1 MMTRVM
7 HISSFTVSG
16 RPFGM
21 LKQYFVRRDDVFIRD
36 FPYLFGRDTSYDRIL
51 RNVVKDHGSGT
62 YHGMITYRH
71 APTDGSM
78 RTYPHAVADRYWL
91 RCFQA
96 QIPLLSHYRVTGTSE
111 DYSGRNE
118 AHVANRYWTRVK
130 EGNFK
135 VHIGHAKEM
144 GVESKVKVNAML
156 DHDLFVIRTEYLLE
170 QFLSAF
176 CIRRTGLIIF
186 QNQFVSLVLPVM
198 RNIHRMAYES
208 FLARYKLHYFFRCHK
223 VYLLL
228 AHHVEK
234 VSMESTSVYRIP
246 IWRILAPHF
255 HLQLVNPYFIK
266 QLHGHKSDVADAQWI
281 AECPMKNFISSSF
294 VPPEDIQQFRQ
305 YDRRIFVLD
314 EEIVRKLSK
323 LDAVMQRCN
332 IRLSNYVSNVDCKS
346 YKDVVRKI
354 SEGVTDPEIL
364 IEEIHGR
371 IIKHHGRETIL
382 ASLTGVVSQ
391 AEVDVLRQLREELDL
406 AEEHKQECLERML
419 DICKEKYPDELRR
432 LQTIPGV
439 KERTATSLIAEI
451 GTDMSKFETANHLA
465 AWSGLRPRNDES
477 NRKFKSR
484 RITHGNVYL
493 RKNIIQCAWAAS
505 RTKNCFFSRFSYHQ
519 TQVRKKNKMKVIVSV
534 ARKLLVAAWHVIHD
548 KTDYVD
554 FQKQD
559 RQSPASN
566 G

>member
-1 MMTRVM
+1 M
-7 HISSFTVSG
+7 FN
-16 RPFGM
+16 P
-21 LKQYFVRRDDVFIRD
+21 LKVRLMRSVCGLDVHKD
-36 FPYLFGRDTSYDRIL
+36 SVYLCIL
-51 RNVVKDHGSGT
+51 
-62 YHGMITYRH
+62 
-71 APTDGSM
+71 
-78 RTYPHAVADRYWL
+78 
-91 RCFQA
+91 
-96 QIPLLSHYRVTGTSE
+96 SE
-111 DYSGRNE
+111 DGE
-118 AHVANRYWTRVK
+118 LI
-130 EGNFK
+130 EK
-135 VHIGHAKEM
+135 VF
-144 GVESKVKVNAML
+144 GVL
-156 DHDLFVIRTEYLLE
+156 T
-170 QFLSAF
+170 
-176 CIRRTGLIIF
+176 F
-186 QNQFVSLVLPVM
+186 QLHQM
-198 RNIHRMAYES
+198 RD
-208 FLARYKLHYFFRCHK
+208 
-223 VYLLL
+223 LLL

-234 VSMESTSVYRIP
+234 VSMESTSVYWIP

-266 QLHGHKSDVADAQWI
+266 QLPGHKSDVADAQWI
-281 AECPMKNFISSSF
+281 AECTMKNLISSSF
-294 VPPEDIQQFRQ
+294 VPPEDIQQLRQ
-305 YDRRIFVLD
+305 YDRRIFDLD

-391 AEVDVLRQLREELDL
+391 AEIDVVRQLREELDL

-519 TQVRKKNKMKVIVSV
+519 TQVRKKNKMKVIVAV

>member
-1 MMTRVM
+1 M
-7 HISSFTVSG
+7 FN
-16 RPFGM
+16 P
-21 LKQYFVRRDDVFIRD
+21 LKARLMRSVCGLDVHKD
-36 FPYLFGRDTSYDRIL
+36 SVYLCIL
-51 RNVVKDHGSGT
+51 
-62 YHGMITYRH
+62 
-71 APTDGSM
+71 
-78 RTYPHAVADRYWL
+78 
-91 RCFQA
+91 
-96 QIPLLSHYRVTGTSE
+96 SE
-111 DYSGRNE
+111 DGE
-118 AHVANRYWTRVK
+118 LI
-130 EGNFK
+130 EK
-135 VHIGHAKEM
+135 VF
-144 GVESKVKVNAML
+144 GVL
-156 DHDLFVIRTEYLLE
+156 T
-170 QFLSAF
+170 
-176 CIRRTGLIIF
+176 F
-186 QNQFVSLVLPVM
+186 QLHQM
-198 RNIHRMAYES
+198 RD
-208 FLARYKLHYFFRCHK
+208 
-223 VYLLL
+223 LLL

-234 VSMESTSVYRIP
+234 VSMESTSVYWIP

-266 QLHGHKSDVADAQWI
+266 QLPGHKSDVADAQWI
-281 AECPMKNFISSSF
+281 AECTMKNLISGSF
-294 VPPEDIQQFRQ
+294 VPPEDIQQLRQ
-305 YDRRIFVLD
+305 YDRRIFDLD

-364 IEEIHGR
+364 IEVIHGR

-391 AEVDVLRQLREELDL
+391 AEIDVLRQLREELDL

-419 DICKEKYPDELRR
+419 EICQEKYPDELRR

-439 KERTATSLIAEI
+439 SERTATSLIAEI

-493 RKNIIQCAWAAS
+493 RKNIIQCAWSAS
-505 RTKNCFFSRFSYHQ
+505 RTKDCFFSRFSYHQ
-519 TQVRKKNKMKVIVSV
+519 TQVRKKNKMKVIVAV

>member
-1 MMTRVM
+1 MRSVC
-7 HISSFTVSG
+7 G
-16 RPFGM
+16 
-21 LKQYFVRRDDVFIRD
+21 LDVHKD
-36 FPYLFGRDTSYDRIL
+36 SVYLCIL
-51 RNVVKDHGSGT
+51 
-62 YHGMITYRH
+62 
-71 APTDGSM
+71 
-78 RTYPHAVADRYWL
+78 
-91 RCFQA
+91 
-96 QIPLLSHYRVTGTSE
+96 SE
-111 DYSGRNE
+111 DGE
-118 AHVANRYWTRVK
+118 LI
-130 EGNFK
+130 EK
-135 VHIGHAKEM
+135 VF
-144 GVESKVKVNAML
+144 GVL
-156 DHDLFVIRTEYLLE
+156 T
-170 QFLSAF
+170 
-176 CIRRTGLIIF
+176 F
-186 QNQFVSLVLPVM
+186 QLHQM
-198 RNIHRMAYES
+198 RD
-208 FLARYKLHYFFRCHK
+208 
-223 VYLLL
+223 LLL

-234 VSMESTSVYRIP
+234 VSMESTSVYWIP

-266 QLHGHKSDVADAQWI
+266 QLPGHKSDVADAQWI
-281 AECPMKNFISSSF
+281 AECTMKNLISSSF
-294 VPPEDIQQFRQ
+294 VPPEDIQQLRQ
-305 YDRRIFVLD
+305 YDRRIFDLD

-332 IRLSNYVSNVDCKS
+332 IRLGNYVSNVDCKS

-419 DICKEKYPDELRR
+419 EICQEKYPDELRR

-519 TQVRKKNKMKVIVSV
+519 TQVRKKNKMKVIVAV

>member
-1 MMTRVM
+1 M
-7 HISSFTVSG
+7 FN
-16 RPFGM
+16 P
-21 LKQYFVRRDDVFIRD
+21 LKVRLMRSVCGLDVHKD
-36 FPYLFGRDTSYDRIL
+36 SVYLCIL
-51 RNVVKDHGSGT
+51 
-62 YHGMITYRH
+62 
-71 APTDGSM
+71 
-78 RTYPHAVADRYWL
+78 
-91 RCFQA
+91 
-96 QIPLLSHYRVTGTSE
+96 SE
-111 DYSGRNE
+111 DGE
-118 AHVANRYWTRVK
+118 LI
-130 EGNFK
+130 EK
-135 VHIGHAKEM
+135 VF
-144 GVESKVKVNAML
+144 GVL
-156 DHDLFVIRTEYLLE
+156 T
-170 QFLSAF
+170 
-176 CIRRTGLIIF
+176 F
-186 QNQFVSLVLPVM
+186 QLHQM
-198 RNIHRMAYES
+198 RD
-208 FLARYKLHYFFRCHK
+208 
-223 VYLLL
+223 LLL

-234 VSMESTSVYRIP
+234 VSMESTSVYWIP

-266 QLHGHKSDVADAQWI
+266 QLPGHKSDVADAQWI
-281 AECPMKNFISSSF
+281 AECTMKNLISSSF
-294 VPPEDIQQFRQ
+294 VPPEDIQQLRQ
-305 YDRRIFVLD
+305 YDRRIFDLD

-391 AEVDVLRQLREELDL
+391 AEIDVLRQLREELDL

-419 DICKEKYPDELRR
+419 EICQEKYPDELRR

-477 NRKFKSR
+477 NKKFKSR

-505 RTKNCFFSRFSYHQ
+505 RTKSCFFSRFSYHQ
-519 TQVRKKNKMKVIVSV
+519 TQVRKKNKMKVIVAV
-534 ARKLLVAAWHVIHD
+534 ARKLLVAVWHVIHD
-548 KTDYVD
+548 ETDYVD
-554 FQKQD
+554 FQQKQD
-559 RQSPASN
+559 RQLSATN

>member
-1 MMTRVM
+1 MRSVC
-7 HISSFTVSG
+7 G
-16 RPFGM
+16 
-21 LKQYFVRRDDVFIRD
+21 LDVHKD
-36 FPYLFGRDTSYDRIL
+36 SVYLCIL
-51 RNVVKDHGSGT
+51 
-62 YHGMITYRH
+62 
-71 APTDGSM
+71 
-78 RTYPHAVADRYWL
+78 
-91 RCFQA
+91 
-96 QIPLLSHYRVTGTSE
+96 SE
-111 DYSGRNE
+111 DGE
-118 AHVANRYWTRVK
+118 LI
-130 EGNFK
+130 EK
-135 VHIGHAKEM
+135 VF
-144 GVESKVKVNAML
+144 GVL
-156 DHDLFVIRTEYLLE
+156 T
-170 QFLSAF
+170 
-176 CIRRTGLIIF
+176 F
-186 QNQFVSLVLPVM
+186 QLHQM
-198 RNIHRMAYES
+198 RD
-208 FLARYKLHYFFRCHK
+208 
-223 VYLLL
+223 LLL

-234 VSMESTSVYRIP
+234 VSMESTSVYWIP

-266 QLHGHKSDVADAQWI
+266 QLPGHKSDVADAQWI
-281 AECPMKNFISSSF
+281 AECTMKNLISSSF
-294 VPPEDIQQFRQ
+294 VPPEDIQQLRQ
-305 YDRRIFVLD
+305 YDRRIFDLD

-391 AEVDVLRQLREELDL
+391 AEIDVVRQLREELDL

-519 TQVRKKNKMKVIVSV
+519 TQVRKKNKMKVIVAV

-559 RQSPASN
+559 RQSSASN

>member
-1 MMTRVM
+1 MKSVC
-7 HISSFTVSG
+7 G
-16 RPFGM
+16 
-21 LKQYFVRRDDVFIRD
+21 LDVHKD
-36 FPYLFGRDTSYDRIL
+36 SVYLCIL
-51 RNVVKDHGSGT
+51 
-62 YHGMITYRH
+62 
-71 APTDGSM
+71 
-78 RTYPHAVADRYWL
+78 
-91 RCFQA
+91 
-96 QIPLLSHYRVTGTSE
+96 SE
-111 DYSGRNE
+111 DGE
-118 AHVANRYWTRVK
+118 LI
-130 EGNFK
+130 EK
-135 VHIGHAKEM
+135 VF
-144 GVESKVKVNAML
+144 GVL
-156 DHDLFVIRTEYLLE
+156 T
-170 QFLSAF
+170 
-176 CIRRTGLIIF
+176 F
-186 QNQFVSLVLPVM
+186 QLHQM
-198 RNIHRMAYES
+198 RD
-208 FLARYKLHYFFRCHK
+208 
-223 VYLLL
+223 LLL

-234 VSMESTSVYRIP
+234 VSMESTSVYWIP

-266 QLHGHKSDVADAQWI
+266 QLPGHKSDVADAQWI
-281 AECPMKNFISSSF
+281 AECTMKNLISSSF
-294 VPPEDIQQFRQ
+294 VPPEDIQQLRQ
-305 YDRRIFVLD
+305 YDRRIFDLD

-364 IEEIHGR
+364 IEVIHGR

-391 AEVDVLRQLREELDL
+391 AEIDVLRQLREELDL

-419 DICKEKYPDELRR
+419 EICQEKYPDELRR

-439 KERTATSLIAEI
+439 SERTATSLIAEI

-505 RTKNCFFSRFSYHQ
+505 RTKDCFFSRFSYHQ
-519 TQVRKKNKMKVIVSV
+519 TQVRKKNKMKVIVAV

>member
-1 MMTRVM
+1 MRSVC
-7 HISSFTVSG
+7 G
-16 RPFGM
+16 
-21 LKQYFVRRDDVFIRD
+21 LDVHKD
-36 FPYLFGRDTSYDRIL
+36 SVYLCIL
-51 RNVVKDHGSGT
+51 
-62 YHGMITYRH
+62 
-71 APTDGSM
+71 
-78 RTYPHAVADRYWL
+78 
-91 RCFQA
+91 
-96 QIPLLSHYRVTGTSE
+96 SE
-111 DYSGRNE
+111 DGE
-118 AHVANRYWTRVK
+118 LI
-130 EGNFK
+130 EK
-135 VHIGHAKEM
+135 VF
-144 GVESKVKVNAML
+144 GVL
-156 DHDLFVIRTEYLLE
+156 T
-170 QFLSAF
+170 
-176 CIRRTGLIIF
+176 F
-186 QNQFVSLVLPVM
+186 QLHQM
-198 RNIHRMAYES
+198 RD
-208 FLARYKLHYFFRCHK
+208 
-223 VYLLL
+223 LLL

-234 VSMESTSVYRIP
+234 VSMESTSVYWIP
-246 IWRILAPHF
+246 IWRILAPNF

-266 QLHGHKSDVADAQWI
+266 QLPGHKSDVADAQWI
-281 AECPMKNFISSSF
+281 AECTMKNLISSSF
-294 VPPEDIQQFRQ
+294 VPPEDIQQLRQ
-305 YDRRIFVLD
+305 YDRRIFDLD

-391 AEVDVLRQLREELDL
+391 AEIDVLRQLREELDL

-493 RKNIIQCAWAAS
+493 RKNVIQCAWAAS

>member
-1 MMTRVM
+1 MRSVCGLDV
-7 HISSFTVSG
+7 HKDSVYLCILSENGELIEKV
-16 RPFGM
+16 FGVLTFQLHQM
-21 LKQYFVRRDDVFIRD
+21 RD
-36 FPYLFGRDTSYDRIL
+36 
-51 RNVVKDHGSGT
+51 
-62 YHGMITYRH
+62 
-71 APTDGSM
+71 
-78 RTYPHAVADRYWL
+78 
-91 RCFQA
+91 
-96 QIPLLSHYRVTGTSE
+96 
-111 DYSGRNE
+111 
-118 AHVANRYWTRVK
+118 
-130 EGNFK
+130 
-135 VHIGHAKEM
+135 
-144 GVESKVKVNAML
+144 
-156 DHDLFVIRTEYLLE
+156 
-170 QFLSAF
+170 
-176 CIRRTGLIIF
+176 
-186 QNQFVSLVLPVM
+186 
-198 RNIHRMAYES
+198 
-208 FLARYKLHYFFRCHK
+208 
-223 VYLLL
+223 LLL

-234 VSMESTSVYRIP
+234 VSMESTSVYWIP

-266 QLHGHKSDVADAQWI
+266 QLPGHKSDVADAQWI
-281 AECPMKNFISSSF
+281 AECTMKNLISSSF
-294 VPPEDIQQFRQ
+294 VPPEDIQQLRQ
-305 YDRRIFVLD
+305 YDRRIFDLD

-332 IRLSNYVSNVDCKS
+332 IRLGNYVSNVDCKS

-391 AEVDVLRQLREELDL
+391 AEIDVLRQLREELDL

-419 DICKEKYPDELRR
+419 EICQEKYPDELRR

-439 KERTATSLIAEI
+439 RERTATSLIAEI

-505 RTKNCFFSRFSYHQ
+505 RTKDCFFSRFSYYQ
-519 TQVRKKNKMKVIVSV
+519 TQVRKKNKMKVIVAV

>member
-1 MMTRVM
+1 MRSVC
-7 HISSFTVSG
+7 G
-16 RPFGM
+16 
-21 LKQYFVRRDDVFIRD
+21 LDVHKD
-36 FPYLFGRDTSYDRIL
+36 SVYLCIL
-51 RNVVKDHGSGT
+51 
-62 YHGMITYRH
+62 
-71 APTDGSM
+71 
-78 RTYPHAVADRYWL
+78 
-91 RCFQA
+91 
-96 QIPLLSHYRVTGTSE
+96 SE
-111 DYSGRNE
+111 DGE
-118 AHVANRYWTRVK
+118 LI
-130 EGNFK
+130 EK
-135 VHIGHAKEM
+135 VF
-144 GVESKVKVNAML
+144 GVL
-156 DHDLFVIRTEYLLE
+156 T
-170 QFLSAF
+170 
-176 CIRRTGLIIF
+176 F
-186 QNQFVSLVLPVM
+186 QLHQM
-198 RNIHRMAYES
+198 RD
-208 FLARYKLHYFFRCHK
+208 
-223 VYLLL
+223 LLL

-234 VSMESTSVYRIP
+234 VSMESTSVYWIP

-266 QLHGHKSDVADAQWI
+266 QLPGHKSDVADAQWI
-281 AECPMKNFISSSF
+281 AECTMKNLISSSF
-294 VPPEDIQQFRQ
+294 VPPEDIQQLRQ
-305 YDRRIFVLD
+305 YDRRIFDLD

-364 IEEIHGR
+364 IEVIHGR

-391 AEVDVLRQLREELDL
+391 AEIDVLRQLREELDL

-419 DICKEKYPDELRR
+419 EICQEKYPDELRR

-439 KERTATSLIAEI
+439 SERTATSLIAEI

-505 RTKNCFFSRFSYHQ
+505 RTKDCFFSRFSYHQ
-519 TQVRKKNKMKVIVSV
+519 TQVRKKNKMKVIVAV

>member
-1 MMTRVM
+1 MFNPLKVRLMRLVCGLDV
-7 HISSFTVSG
+7 HKDSVYLCILSENGELIEKV
-16 RPFGM
+16 FGVLTFQLHQM
-21 LKQYFVRRDDVFIRD
+21 RD
-36 FPYLFGRDTSYDRIL
+36 
-51 RNVVKDHGSGT
+51 
-62 YHGMITYRH
+62 
-71 APTDGSM
+71 
-78 RTYPHAVADRYWL
+78 
-91 RCFQA
+91 
-96 QIPLLSHYRVTGTSE
+96 
-111 DYSGRNE
+111 
-118 AHVANRYWTRVK
+118 
-130 EGNFK
+130 
-135 VHIGHAKEM
+135 
-144 GVESKVKVNAML
+144 
-156 DHDLFVIRTEYLLE
+156 
-170 QFLSAF
+170 
-176 CIRRTGLIIF
+176 
-186 QNQFVSLVLPVM
+186 
-198 RNIHRMAYES
+198 
-208 FLARYKLHYFFRCHK
+208 
-223 VYLLL
+223 LLL

-234 VSMESTSVYRIP
+234 VSMESTSVYWIP

-266 QLHGHKSDVADAQWI
+266 QLPGHKSDVADAQWI
-281 AECPMKNFISSSF
+281 AECTMKNLISGSF
-294 VPPEDIQQFRQ
+294 VPPEDIQQLRQ
-305 YDRRIFVLD
+305 YDRRIFDLD

-364 IEEIHGR
+364 IEVIHGR

-391 AEVDVLRQLREELDL
+391 AEIDVLRQLREELDL

-419 DICKEKYPDELRR
+419 EICQEKYPDELRR

-439 KERTATSLIAEI
+439 SERTATSLIAEI
-451 GTDMSKFETANHLA
+451 GMDMSKFETANHLA

-505 RTKNCFFSRFSYHQ
+505 RTKDCFFSRFSYHQ
-519 TQVRKKNKMKVIVSV
+519 TQVRKKNKMKVIVAV

>member
-1 MMTRVM
+1 MRSVC
-7 HISSFTVSG
+7 G
-16 RPFGM
+16 
-21 LKQYFVRRDDVFIRD
+21 LDVHKD
-36 FPYLFGRDTSYDRIL
+36 SVYLCIL
-51 RNVVKDHGSGT
+51 
-62 YHGMITYRH
+62 
-71 APTDGSM
+71 
-78 RTYPHAVADRYWL
+78 
-91 RCFQA
+91 
-96 QIPLLSHYRVTGTSE
+96 SE
-111 DYSGRNE
+111 DGE
-118 AHVANRYWTRVK
+118 LI
-130 EGNFK
+130 EK
-135 VHIGHAKEM
+135 VF
-144 GVESKVKVNAML
+144 GVL
-156 DHDLFVIRTEYLLE
+156 T
-170 QFLSAF
+170 
-176 CIRRTGLIIF
+176 F
-186 QNQFVSLVLPVM
+186 QLHQM
-198 RNIHRMAYES
+198 RD
-208 FLARYKLHYFFRCHK
+208 
-223 VYLLL
+223 LLL

-234 VSMESTSVYRIP
+234 VSMESTSVYWIP

-266 QLHGHKSDVADAQWI
+266 QLPGHKSDVADAQWI
-281 AECPMKNFISSSF
+281 AECTMKNLISSSF
-294 VPPEDIQQFRQ
+294 VPPEDIQQLRQ
-305 YDRRIFVLD
+305 YDRRIFDLD

-332 IRLSNYVSNVDCKS
+332 IRLGNYVSNVDCKS

-364 IEEIHGR
+364 IEVIHGR

-391 AEVDVLRQLREELDL
+391 AEIDVLRQLREELDL

-419 DICKEKYPDELRR
+419 EICQEKYPDELRR

-439 KERTATSLIAEI
+439 SERTATSLIAEI

-493 RKNIIQCAWAAS
+493 RKNIIQCAWSAS
-505 RTKNCFFSRFSYHQ
+505 RTKDCFFSRFSYHQ
-519 TQVRKKNKMKVIVSV
+519 TQVRKKNKMKVIVAV

>member
-1 MMTRVM
+1 MFNPLKVRLMRAVCGLDV
-7 HISSFTVSG
+7 HKDSVYLCILNEDGELIEKV
-16 RPFGM
+16 FGVLTFQLQQM
-21 LKQYFVRRDDVFIRD
+21 RD
-36 FPYLFGRDTSYDRIL
+36 
-51 RNVVKDHGSGT
+51 
-62 YHGMITYRH
+62 
-71 APTDGSM
+71 
-78 RTYPHAVADRYWL
+78 
-91 RCFQA
+91 
-96 QIPLLSHYRVTGTSE
+96 
-111 DYSGRNE
+111 
-118 AHVANRYWTRVK
+118 
-130 EGNFK
+130 
-135 VHIGHAKEM
+135 
-144 GVESKVKVNAML
+144 
-156 DHDLFVIRTEYLLE
+156 
-170 QFLSAF
+170 
-176 CIRRTGLIIF
+176 
-186 QNQFVSLVLPVM
+186 
-198 RNIHRMAYES
+198 
-208 FLARYKLHYFFRCHK
+208 
-223 VYLLL
+223 LLL
-228 AHHVEK
+228 AHHVDE
-234 VSMESTSVYRIP
+234 VSMESTSIYWIP

-255 HLQLVNPYFIK
+255 LLRLVNPYFIK
-266 QLHGHKSDVADAQWI
+266 QLPGHKSDVADAEWI
-281 AECPMKNFISSSF
+281 AECTMKNLVSGSF
-294 VPPEDIQQFRQ
+294 VPPEDIQQLRQ
-305 YDRRIFVLD
+305 YDRRIFDLD

-419 DICKEKYPDELRR
+419 EICQEKYPDELRR

-477 NRKFKSR
+477 NKKFKSR

-505 RTKNCFFSRFSYHQ
+505 RTKSCFFSRFSYHQ
-519 TQVRKKNKMKVIVSV
+519 TQVRKKNKMKVIVAV
-534 ARKLLVAAWHVIHD
+534 ARKLLVAVWHVIHD
-548 KTDYVD
+548 ETDYVD
-554 FQKQD
+554 FQQKQD
-559 RQSPASN
+559 RQLSATN

>member
-1 MMTRVM
+1 MRSVC
-7 HISSFTVSG
+7 G
-16 RPFGM
+16 
-21 LKQYFVRRDDVFIRD
+21 LDVHKD
-36 FPYLFGRDTSYDRIL
+36 SVYLCIL
-51 RNVVKDHGSGT
+51 
-62 YHGMITYRH
+62 
-71 APTDGSM
+71 
-78 RTYPHAVADRYWL
+78 
-91 RCFQA
+91 
-96 QIPLLSHYRVTGTSE
+96 SE
-111 DYSGRNE
+111 DGE
-118 AHVANRYWTRVK
+118 LI
-130 EGNFK
+130 EK
-135 VHIGHAKEM
+135 VF
-144 GVESKVKVNAML
+144 GVL
-156 DHDLFVIRTEYLLE
+156 T
-170 QFLSAF
+170 
-176 CIRRTGLIIF
+176 F
-186 QNQFVSLVLPVM
+186 QLHQM
-198 RNIHRMAYES
+198 RD
-208 FLARYKLHYFFRCHK
+208 
-223 VYLLL
+223 LLL

-234 VSMESTSVYRIP
+234 VSMESTSVYWIP

-266 QLHGHKSDVADAQWI
+266 QLPGHKSDVADAQWI
-281 AECPMKNFISSSF
+281 TECTMKNLISSSF
-294 VPPEDIQQFRQ
+294 VPPEDIQQLRQ
-305 YDRRIFVLD
+305 YDRRIFDLD

-364 IEEIHGR
+364 IEVIHGR

-391 AEVDVLRQLREELDL
+391 AEIDVLRQLREELDL

-419 DICKEKYPDELRR
+419 EICQEKYPDELRR

-439 KERTATSLIAEI
+439 SERTATSLIAEI

-493 RKNIIQCAWAAS
+493 RKNIIQCAWSAS
-505 RTKNCFFSRFSYHQ
+505 RTKDCFFSRFSYHQ
-519 TQVRKKNKMKVIVSV
+519 TQVRKKNKMKVIVAV

>member
-1 MMTRVM
+1 MRSVC
-7 HISSFTVSG
+7 G
-16 RPFGM
+16 
-21 LKQYFVRRDDVFIRD
+21 LDVHKD
-36 FPYLFGRDTSYDRIL
+36 SVYLCIL
-51 RNVVKDHGSGT
+51 
-62 YHGMITYRH
+62 
-71 APTDGSM
+71 
-78 RTYPHAVADRYWL
+78 
-91 RCFQA
+91 
-96 QIPLLSHYRVTGTSE
+96 SE
-111 DYSGRNE
+111 DGE
-118 AHVANRYWTRVK
+118 LI
-130 EGNFK
+130 EK
-135 VHIGHAKEM
+135 VF
-144 GVESKVKVNAML
+144 GVL
-156 DHDLFVIRTEYLLE
+156 T
-170 QFLSAF
+170 
-176 CIRRTGLIIF
+176 F
-186 QNQFVSLVLPVM
+186 QLHQM
-198 RNIHRMAYES
+198 RD
-208 FLARYKLHYFFRCHK
+208 
-223 VYLLL
+223 LLL

-234 VSMESTSVYRIP
+234 VSMESTSVYWIP

-266 QLHGHKSDVADAQWI
+266 QLPGHKSDVADAQWI
-281 AECPMKNFISSSF
+281 AECTMKNLISSSF
-294 VPPEDIQQFRQ
+294 VPPEDIQQLRQ
-305 YDRRIFVLD
+305 YDRRIFDLD

-332 IRLSNYVSNVDCKS
+332 IRLGNYVSNVDCKS

-391 AEVDVLRQLREELDL
+391 AEIDVLRQLREELDL

-419 DICKEKYPDELRR
+419 EICQEKYPDELRR

-439 KERTATSLIAEI
+439 RERTATSLIAEI

-505 RTKNCFFSRFSYHQ
+505 RTKDCFFSRFSYYQ
-519 TQVRKKNKMKVIVSV
+519 TQVRKKNKMKVIVAV

-559 RQSPASN
+559 RQSSASN

>member
-1 MMTRVM
+1 MRSVC
-7 HISSFTVSG
+7 G
-16 RPFGM
+16 
-21 LKQYFVRRDDVFIRD
+21 LDVHKD
-36 FPYLFGRDTSYDRIL
+36 SVYLCIL
-51 RNVVKDHGSGT
+51 
-62 YHGMITYRH
+62 
-71 APTDGSM
+71 
-78 RTYPHAVADRYWL
+78 
-91 RCFQA
+91 
-96 QIPLLSHYRVTGTSE
+96 SE
-111 DYSGRNE
+111 DGE
-118 AHVANRYWTRVK
+118 LI
-130 EGNFK
+130 EK
-135 VHIGHAKEM
+135 VF
-144 GVESKVKVNAML
+144 GVL
-156 DHDLFVIRTEYLLE
+156 T
-170 QFLSAF
+170 
-176 CIRRTGLIIF
+176 F
-186 QNQFVSLVLPVM
+186 QLHQM
-198 RNIHRMAYES
+198 RD
-208 FLARYKLHYFFRCHK
+208 
-223 VYLLL
+223 LLL

-234 VSMESTSVYRIP
+234 VSMESTSVYWIP

-266 QLHGHKSDVADAQWI
+266 QLPGHKSDVADAQWI
-281 AECPMKNFISSSF
+281 AECTMKNLISSSF
-294 VPPEDIQQFRQ
+294 VPPEDIQQLRQ
-305 YDRRIFVLD
+305 YDRRIFDLD

-364 IEEIHGR
+364 IEVIHGR

-391 AEVDVLRQLREELDL
+391 AEIDVLRQLREELDL

-419 DICKEKYPDELRR
+419 EICQEKYPDELRR

-493 RKNIIQCAWAAS
+493 RKNIIQCAWGAS

-519 TQVRKKNKMKVIVSV
+519 TQVRKKNKMKVIVAV

-559 RQSPASN
+559 RQSSASN

>member
-1 MMTRVM
+1 MRSVC
-7 HISSFTVSG
+7 G
-16 RPFGM
+16 
-21 LKQYFVRRDDVFIRD
+21 LDVHKD
-36 FPYLFGRDTSYDRIL
+36 SVYLCIL
-51 RNVVKDHGSGT
+51 
-62 YHGMITYRH
+62 
-71 APTDGSM
+71 
-78 RTYPHAVADRYWL
+78 
-91 RCFQA
+91 
-96 QIPLLSHYRVTGTSE
+96 SE
-111 DYSGRNE
+111 DGE
-118 AHVANRYWTRVK
+118 LI
-130 EGNFK
+130 EK
-135 VHIGHAKEM
+135 VF
-144 GVESKVKVNAML
+144 GVL
-156 DHDLFVIRTEYLLE
+156 T
-170 QFLSAF
+170 
-176 CIRRTGLIIF
+176 F
-186 QNQFVSLVLPVM
+186 QLHQM
-198 RNIHRMAYES
+198 RD
-208 FLARYKLHYFFRCHK
+208 
-223 VYLLL
+223 LLL

-234 VSMESTSVYRIP
+234 VSMESTSVYWIP

-255 HLQLVNPYFIK
+255 HQKLVNPYFIK
-266 QLHGHKSDVADAQWI
+266 QLPGHKSDVADAQWI
-281 AECPMKNFISSSF
+281 AECTMKNLISSSF
-294 VPPEDIQQFRQ
+294 VPPEDIQQLRQ
-305 YDRRIFVLD
+305 YDRRIFDLD

-451 GTDMSKFETANHLA
+451 GTDMSKFETANHLT

-519 TQVRKKNKMKVIVSV
+519 TQVRKKNKMKVIVAV

>member
-1 MMTRVM
+1 M
-7 HISSFTVSG
+7 FN
-16 RPFGM
+16 P
-21 LKQYFVRRDDVFIRD
+21 LKVRLMRSVCGLDVHKD
-36 FPYLFGRDTSYDRIL
+36 SVYLCIL
-51 RNVVKDHGSGT
+51 
-62 YHGMITYRH
+62 
-71 APTDGSM
+71 
-78 RTYPHAVADRYWL
+78 
-91 RCFQA
+91 
-96 QIPLLSHYRVTGTSE
+96 SE
-111 DYSGRNE
+111 DGE
-118 AHVANRYWTRVK
+118 LI
-130 EGNFK
+130 EK
-135 VHIGHAKEM
+135 VF
-144 GVESKVKVNAML
+144 GVL
-156 DHDLFVIRTEYLLE
+156 T
-170 QFLSAF
+170 
-176 CIRRTGLIIF
+176 F
-186 QNQFVSLVLPVM
+186 QLHQM
-198 RNIHRMAYES
+198 RD
-208 FLARYKLHYFFRCHK
+208 
-223 VYLLL
+223 LLL

-234 VSMESTSVYRIP
+234 VSMESTSVYWIP

-266 QLHGHKSDVADAQWI
+266 QLPGHKSDVADAQWI
-281 AECPMKNFISSSF
+281 AECTMKNLISGSF
-294 VPPEDIQQFRQ
+294 VPPEDIQQLRQ
-305 YDRRIFVLD
+305 YDRRIFDLD

-332 IRLSNYVSNVDCKS
+332 IRLGNYVSNVDCKS

-364 IEEIHGR
+364 IEVIHGR

-391 AEVDVLRQLREELDL
+391 AEIDVLRQLREELDL

-419 DICKEKYPDELRR
+419 EICQEKYPDELRR

-439 KERTATSLIAEI
+439 SERTATSLIAEI

-505 RTKNCFFSRFSYHQ
+505 RTKDCFFSRFSYHQ
-519 TQVRKKNKMKVIVSV
+519 TQVRKKNKMKVIVAV

>member
-1 MMTRVM
+1 MRAVCGLDVHKDSVYLCILTGEGEL
-7 HISSFTVSG
+7 IEKI
-16 RPFGM
+16 FGVLTFQLQQM
-21 LKQYFVRRDDVFIRD
+21 RD
-36 FPYLFGRDTSYDRIL
+36 
-51 RNVVKDHGSGT
+51 
-62 YHGMITYRH
+62 
-71 APTDGSM
+71 
-78 RTYPHAVADRYWL
+78 
-91 RCFQA
+91 
-96 QIPLLSHYRVTGTSE
+96 
-111 DYSGRNE
+111 
-118 AHVANRYWTRVK
+118 
-130 EGNFK
+130 
-135 VHIGHAKEM
+135 
-144 GVESKVKVNAML
+144 
-156 DHDLFVIRTEYLLE
+156 
-170 QFLSAF
+170 
-176 CIRRTGLIIF
+176 
-186 QNQFVSLVLPVM
+186 
-198 RNIHRMAYES
+198 
-208 FLARYKLHYFFRCHK
+208 
-223 VYLLL
+223 LLL
-228 AHHVEK
+228 AHNVDE
-234 VSMESTSVYRIP
+234 VSMESTSVYWIP
-246 IWRILAPHF
+246 IWRVLAPHF
-255 HLQLVNPYFIK
+255 HMRLVNPYFIK
-266 QLHGHKSDVADAQWI
+266 QLPGHKSDVADAQWI
-281 AECPMKNFISSSF
+281 AECTLKNLVSGSF
-294 VPPEDIQQFRQ
+294 VPPEDIQQLRQ
-305 YDRRIFVLD
+305 YDRRIFDLD

-332 IRLSNYVSNVDCKS
+332 FRLSNYVSNVDCKS

-354 SEGVTDPEIL
+354 SEGVTDPEVL

-382 ASLTGVVSQ
+382 ASLAGVISQ
-391 AEVDVLRQLREELDL
+391 AEIDVLRQLREELAL
-406 AEEHKQECLERML
+406 AEEHKRECLERML
-419 DICKEKYPDELRR
+419 EICQERYPDELRR

-505 RTKNCFFSRFSYHQ
+505 RTKDCFFSKFSYHQ
-519 TQVRKKNKMKVIVSV
+519 TQVRKKNKMKVIVAV

>member
-1 MMTRVM
+1 M
-7 HISSFTVSG
+7 FN
-16 RPFGM
+16 P
-21 LKQYFVRRDDVFIRD
+21 LKVRLMRSVCGLDVHKD
-36 FPYLFGRDTSYDRIL
+36 SVYLCIL
-51 RNVVKDHGSGT
+51 
-62 YHGMITYRH
+62 
-71 APTDGSM
+71 
-78 RTYPHAVADRYWL
+78 
-91 RCFQA
+91 
-96 QIPLLSHYRVTGTSE
+96 SE
-111 DYSGRNE
+111 DGE
-118 AHVANRYWTRVK
+118 LI
-130 EGNFK
+130 EK
-135 VHIGHAKEM
+135 VF
-144 GVESKVKVNAML
+144 GVL
-156 DHDLFVIRTEYLLE
+156 T
-170 QFLSAF
+170 
-176 CIRRTGLIIF
+176 F
-186 QNQFVSLVLPVM
+186 QLHQM
-198 RNIHRMAYES
+198 RD
-208 FLARYKLHYFFRCHK
+208 
-223 VYLLL
+223 LLL

-234 VSMESTSVYRIP
+234 VSMESTSVYWIP

-266 QLHGHKSDVADAQWI
+266 QLPGHKSDVADAQWI
-281 AECPMKNFISSSF
+281 AECTMKNLISSSF
-294 VPPEDIQQFRQ
+294 VPPEDIQQLRQ
-305 YDRRIFVLD
+305 YDRRIFDLD

-371 IIKHHGRETIL
+371 IIKHHGRETIQ

-391 AEVDVLRQLREELDL
+391 AEVDVLRQLHEELDL

-419 DICKEKYPDELRR
+419 EICQEKYPDELRR

-519 TQVRKKNKMKVIVSV
+519 TQVRKKNKMKVIVAV

-554 FQKQD
+554 FQEQG

>member
-1 MMTRVM
+1 MRSVC
-7 HISSFTVSG
+7 G
-16 RPFGM
+16 
-21 LKQYFVRRDDVFIRD
+21 LDVHKD
-36 FPYLFGRDTSYDRIL
+36 SVYLCIL
-51 RNVVKDHGSGT
+51 
-62 YHGMITYRH
+62 
-71 APTDGSM
+71 
-78 RTYPHAVADRYWL
+78 
-91 RCFQA
+91 
-96 QIPLLSHYRVTGTSE
+96 SE
-111 DYSGRNE
+111 DGE
-118 AHVANRYWTRVK
+118 LI
-130 EGNFK
+130 EK
-135 VHIGHAKEM
+135 VF
-144 GVESKVKVNAML
+144 GVL
-156 DHDLFVIRTEYLLE
+156 T
-170 QFLSAF
+170 
-176 CIRRTGLIIF
+176 F
-186 QNQFVSLVLPVM
+186 QLHQM
-198 RNIHRMAYES
+198 RD
-208 FLARYKLHYFFRCHK
+208 
-223 VYLLL
+223 LLL

-234 VSMESTSVYRIP
+234 VSMESTSVYWIP

-266 QLHGHKSDVADAQWI
+266 QLPGHKSDVADAQWI
-281 AECPMKNFISSSF
+281 AECTMKNLISSSF
-294 VPPEDIQQFRQ
+294 VPPEDIQQLRQ
-305 YDRRIFVLD
+305 YDRRIFELD

-391 AEVDVLRQLREELDL
+391 AEIDVLRQLREELDL

-419 DICKEKYPDELRR
+419 EICQEKYPDELRR

-439 KERTATSLIAEI
+439 SERTATSLIAEI
-451 GTDMSKFETANHLA
+451 GMDMSKFETANHLA

-505 RTKNCFFSRFSYHQ
+505 RTKDCFFSRFSYHQ
-519 TQVRKKNKMKVIVSV
+519 TQVRKKNKMKVIVAV

>member
-1 MMTRVM
+1 MKSVC
-7 HISSFTVSG
+7 G
-16 RPFGM
+16 
-21 LKQYFVRRDDVFIRD
+21 LDVHKD
-36 FPYLFGRDTSYDRIL
+36 SVYLCIL
-51 RNVVKDHGSGT
+51 
-62 YHGMITYRH
+62 
-71 APTDGSM
+71 
-78 RTYPHAVADRYWL
+78 
-91 RCFQA
+91 
-96 QIPLLSHYRVTGTSE
+96 SE
-111 DYSGRNE
+111 DGE
-118 AHVANRYWTRVK
+118 LI
-130 EGNFK
+130 EK
-135 VHIGHAKEM
+135 VF
-144 GVESKVKVNAML
+144 GVL
-156 DHDLFVIRTEYLLE
+156 T
-170 QFLSAF
+170 
-176 CIRRTGLIIF
+176 F
-186 QNQFVSLVLPVM
+186 QLHQM
-198 RNIHRMAYES
+198 RD
-208 FLARYKLHYFFRCHK
+208 
-223 VYLLL
+223 LLL

-234 VSMESTSVYRIP
+234 VSMESTSVYWIP

-266 QLHGHKSDVADAQWI
+266 QLPGHKSDVADAQWI
-281 AECPMKNFISSSF
+281 AECTMKNLISSSF
-294 VPPEDIQQFRQ
+294 VPPEDIQQLRQ
-305 YDRRIFVLD
+305 YDRRIFDLD

-332 IRLSNYVSNVDCKS
+332 IRLGNYVSNVDCKS

-391 AEVDVLRQLREELDL
+391 AEIDVLRQLREELDL

-419 DICKEKYPDELRR
+419 EICQEKYPDELRR

-439 KERTATSLIAEI
+439 SERTATSLIAEI

-519 TQVRKKNKMKVIVSV
+519 TQVRKKNKMKVIVAV

>member
-1 MMTRVM
+1 MRSVC
-7 HISSFTVSG
+7 G
-16 RPFGM
+16 
-21 LKQYFVRRDDVFIRD
+21 LDVHKD
-36 FPYLFGRDTSYDRIL
+36 SVYLCIL
-51 RNVVKDHGSGT
+51 
-62 YHGMITYRH
+62 
-71 APTDGSM
+71 
-78 RTYPHAVADRYWL
+78 
-91 RCFQA
+91 
-96 QIPLLSHYRVTGTSE
+96 SE
-111 DYSGRNE
+111 DGE
-118 AHVANRYWTRVK
+118 LI
-130 EGNFK
+130 EK
-135 VHIGHAKEM
+135 VF
-144 GVESKVKVNAML
+144 GVL
-156 DHDLFVIRTEYLLE
+156 T
-170 QFLSAF
+170 
-176 CIRRTGLIIF
+176 F
-186 QNQFVSLVLPVM
+186 QLHQM
-198 RNIHRMAYES
+198 RD
-208 FLARYKLHYFFRCHK
+208 
-223 VYLLL
+223 LLL
-228 AHHVEK
+228 AHHVET
-234 VSMESTSVYRIP
+234 VSMESTSVYWIP

-266 QLHGHKSDVADAQWI
+266 QLPGHKSDVADAQWI
-281 AECPMKNFISSSF
+281 AECTMKNLISSSF
-294 VPPEDIQQFRQ
+294 VPPEDIQQLRQ
-305 YDRRIFVLD
+305 YDRRIFDLD

-382 ASLTGVVSQ
+382 ASLTGIISQ
-391 AEVDVLRQLREELDL
+391 AEIDVLRQLREELDL

-419 DICKEKYPDELRR
+419 KICQERYPDELRR

-505 RTKNCFFSRFSYHQ
+505 RTKDCFFSKFSYHQ
-519 TQVRKKNKMKVIVSV
+519 TQVRKKNKMKVIVAV

-559 RQSPASN
+559 R
-566 G
+566 

>member
-1 MMTRVM
+1 MRSVC
-7 HISSFTVSG
+7 G
-16 RPFGM
+16 
-21 LKQYFVRRDDVFIRD
+21 LDVHKD
-36 FPYLFGRDTSYDRIL
+36 SVYLCIL
-51 RNVVKDHGSGT
+51 
-62 YHGMITYRH
+62 
-71 APTDGSM
+71 
-78 RTYPHAVADRYWL
+78 
-91 RCFQA
+91 
-96 QIPLLSHYRVTGTSE
+96 SE
-111 DYSGRNE
+111 DGE
-118 AHVANRYWTRVK
+118 LI
-130 EGNFK
+130 EK
-135 VHIGHAKEM
+135 VF
-144 GVESKVKVNAML
+144 GVL
-156 DHDLFVIRTEYLLE
+156 T
-170 QFLSAF
+170 
-176 CIRRTGLIIF
+176 F
-186 QNQFVSLVLPVM
+186 QLHQM
-198 RNIHRMAYES
+198 RD
-208 FLARYKLHYFFRCHK
+208 
-223 VYLLL
+223 LLL

-234 VSMESTSVYRIP
+234 VSMESTSVYWIP

-266 QLHGHKSDVADAQWI
+266 QLPGHKSDVADAQWI
-281 AECPMKNFISSSF
+281 AECTMKNLISSSF
-294 VPPEDIQQFRQ
+294 VPPEDIQQLRQ
-305 YDRRIFVLD
+305 YDRRIFDLD

-391 AEVDVLRQLREELDL
+391 AEIDVLRQLREELDL

-419 DICKEKYPDELRR
+419 EICQEKYPDELRR

-451 GTDMSKFETANHLA
+451 GTDMSKFETANHLT

-505 RTKNCFFSRFSYHQ
+505 RTKDCFFSRFSYHQ
-519 TQVRKKNKMKVIVSV
+519 TQVRKKNKMKVIVAV

>member
-1 MMTRVM
+1 MFNPLKVRLMRAVCGLDV
-7 HISSFTVSG
+7 HKDSVYLCILNEDGELIEKV
-16 RPFGM
+16 FGVLTFQLQQM
-21 LKQYFVRRDDVFIRD
+21 RD
-36 FPYLFGRDTSYDRIL
+36 
-51 RNVVKDHGSGT
+51 
-62 YHGMITYRH
+62 
-71 APTDGSM
+71 
-78 RTYPHAVADRYWL
+78 
-91 RCFQA
+91 
-96 QIPLLSHYRVTGTSE
+96 
-111 DYSGRNE
+111 
-118 AHVANRYWTRVK
+118 
-130 EGNFK
+130 
-135 VHIGHAKEM
+135 
-144 GVESKVKVNAML
+144 
-156 DHDLFVIRTEYLLE
+156 
-170 QFLSAF
+170 
-176 CIRRTGLIIF
+176 
-186 QNQFVSLVLPVM
+186 
-198 RNIHRMAYES
+198 
-208 FLARYKLHYFFRCHK
+208 
-223 VYLLL
+223 LLL
-228 AHHVEK
+228 AHHVDE
-234 VSMESTSVYRIP
+234 VSMESTSIYWIP

-255 HLQLVNPYFIK
+255 LLRLVNPYFIK
-266 QLHGHKSDVADAQWI
+266 QLPGHKSDVADAEWI
-281 AECPMKNFISSSF
+281 AECTMKNLVSGSF
-294 VPPEDIQQFRQ
+294 VPPEDIQQLRQ
-305 YDRRIFVLD
+305 YDRRIFDLD

-419 DICKEKYPDELRR
+419 EICQEKYPDELRR

-451 GTDMSKFETANHLA
+451 GTDMSKFETANHLT

-493 RKNIIQCAWAAS
+493 RKNIIQCAWGAS

-519 TQVRKKNKMKVIVSV
+519 TQVRKKNKMKVIVAV

>member
-1 MMTRVM
+1 MRSVCGLDV
-7 HISSFTVSG
+7 HKDSVYLCVLSENGELIEKV
-16 RPFGM
+16 FGVLTFQLHQM
-21 LKQYFVRRDDVFIRD
+21 RD
-36 FPYLFGRDTSYDRIL
+36 
-51 RNVVKDHGSGT
+51 
-62 YHGMITYRH
+62 
-71 APTDGSM
+71 
-78 RTYPHAVADRYWL
+78 
-91 RCFQA
+91 
-96 QIPLLSHYRVTGTSE
+96 
-111 DYSGRNE
+111 
-118 AHVANRYWTRVK
+118 
-130 EGNFK
+130 
-135 VHIGHAKEM
+135 
-144 GVESKVKVNAML
+144 
-156 DHDLFVIRTEYLLE
+156 
-170 QFLSAF
+170 
-176 CIRRTGLIIF
+176 
-186 QNQFVSLVLPVM
+186 
-198 RNIHRMAYES
+198 
-208 FLARYKLHYFFRCHK
+208 
-223 VYLLL
+223 LLL

-234 VSMESTSVYRIP
+234 VSMESTSVYWIP

-266 QLHGHKSDVADAQWI
+266 QLPGHKSDVADAQWI
-281 AECPMKNFISSSF
+281 AECTMKNLISSSF
-294 VPPEDIQQFRQ
+294 VPPEDIQQLRQ
-305 YDRRIFVLD
+305 YDRRIFDLD

-332 IRLSNYVSNVDCKS
+332 IRLGNYVSNVDCKS

-391 AEVDVLRQLREELDL
+391 AEIDVLRQLREELDL

-419 DICKEKYPDELRR
+419 EICQEKYPDELRR

-439 KERTATSLIAEI
+439 SERTATSLIAEI
-451 GTDMSKFETANHLA
+451 GRDMSKFETANHLA

-519 TQVRKKNKMKVIVSV
+519 TQVRKKNKMKVIVAV

>member
-1 MMTRVM
+1 MRSVC
-7 HISSFTVSG
+7 G
-16 RPFGM
+16 
-21 LKQYFVRRDDVFIRD
+21 LDVHKD
-36 FPYLFGRDTSYDRIL
+36 SVYLCIL
-51 RNVVKDHGSGT
+51 
-62 YHGMITYRH
+62 
-71 APTDGSM
+71 
-78 RTYPHAVADRYWL
+78 
-91 RCFQA
+91 
-96 QIPLLSHYRVTGTSE
+96 SE
-111 DYSGRNE
+111 DGE
-118 AHVANRYWTRVK
+118 LI
-130 EGNFK
+130 EK
-135 VHIGHAKEM
+135 VF
-144 GVESKVKVNAML
+144 GVL
-156 DHDLFVIRTEYLLE
+156 T
-170 QFLSAF
+170 
-176 CIRRTGLIIF
+176 F
-186 QNQFVSLVLPVM
+186 QLHQM
-198 RNIHRMAYES
+198 RD
-208 FLARYKLHYFFRCHK
+208 
-223 VYLLL
+223 LLL

-234 VSMESTSVYRIP
+234 VSMESTSVYWIP

-266 QLHGHKSDVADAQWI
+266 QLPGHKSDVADAQWI
-281 AECPMKNFISSSF
+281 AECTMKNLISSSF
-294 VPPEDIQQFRQ
+294 VPPEDIQQLRQ
-305 YDRRIFVLD
+305 YDRRIFDLD

-332 IRLSNYVSNVDCKS
+332 IRLSNYVSNVDSKS

-391 AEVDVLRQLREELDL
+391 AEIDVLRQLREELDL

-419 DICKEKYPDELRR
+419 EICQEKYPDELRR

-519 TQVRKKNKMKVIVSV
+519 TQVRKKNKMKVIVAV

>member
-1 MMTRVM
+1 MRSVC
-7 HISSFTVSG
+7 G
-16 RPFGM
+16 
-21 LKQYFVRRDDVFIRD
+21 LDVHKD
-36 FPYLFGRDTSYDRIL
+36 SVYLCIL
-51 RNVVKDHGSGT
+51 
-62 YHGMITYRH
+62 
-71 APTDGSM
+71 
-78 RTYPHAVADRYWL
+78 
-91 RCFQA
+91 
-96 QIPLLSHYRVTGTSE
+96 SE
-111 DYSGRNE
+111 DGE
-118 AHVANRYWTRVK
+118 LI
-130 EGNFK
+130 EK
-135 VHIGHAKEM
+135 VF
-144 GVESKVKVNAML
+144 GVL
-156 DHDLFVIRTEYLLE
+156 T
-170 QFLSAF
+170 
-176 CIRRTGLIIF
+176 F
-186 QNQFVSLVLPVM
+186 QLHQM
-198 RNIHRMAYES
+198 RD
-208 FLARYKLHYFFRCHK
+208 
-223 VYLLL
+223 LLL

-234 VSMESTSVYRIP
+234 VSMESTSVYWIP

-266 QLHGHKSDVADAQWI
+266 QLPGHKSDVADAQWI
-281 AECPMKNFISSSF
+281 AECTMKNLISSSF
-294 VPPEDIQQFRQ
+294 VPPEDIQQLRQ
-305 YDRRIFVLD
+305 YDRRIFDLD

-382 ASLTGVVSQ
+382 ASLTGVISQ
-391 AEVDVLRQLREELDL
+391 AEIDVLRQLREELDL

-419 DICKEKYPDELRR
+419 EICQEKYPDELRR

-451 GTDMSKFETANHLA
+451 GTDMNKFETANHLA

-519 TQVRKKNKMKVIVSV
+519 TQVRKKNKMKVIVAV